1 MLPYFFSAG
10 HIHYARYISWH
21 LLDMQSIPNDV
32 KKDFLNGAHV
42 CRHNSGSWNAVS
54 SDQFGEQ
61 TAIKKGKGGLKGMAL
76 SPNQVAVGIDS
87 YPILAY
93 ISEIFENTYEE
104 NNSLSK
110 TAKYHKE
117 EGKKRITND
126 NENRQKILQSL
137 LQHSHPL
144 ENNNSDLYNIVNG
157 HIAPSS
163 INIQNALSIGESMA
177 HEFFMA
183 MPN

>member
-1 MLPYFFSAG
+1 M
-10 HIHYARYISWH
+10 
-21 LLDMQSIPNDV
+21 
-32 KKDFLNGAHV
+32 
-42 CRHNSGSWNAVS
+42 
-54 SDQFGEQ
+54 
-61 TAIKKGKGGLKGMAL
+61 
-76 SPNQVAVGIDS
+76 
-87 YPILAY
+87 
-93 ISEIFENTYEE
+93 
-104 NNSLSK
+104 SK